1 MLKIQ
6 SLSKSY
12 QNKIKNRVF
21 ENFNLEIENGEFV
34 AVFGPNGCGKSTL
47 LNSIAGLTDIDKGEI
62 LFKKVK

>member
-47 LNSIAGLTDIDKGEI
+47 LNSIAGLTDIDKG
-62 LFKKVK
+62 